1 MFKILGENFL
11 CSLQQKQGYPGR
23 NPEGIHMQL
32 AFFAFFVRLL
42 ALLAFFFCVAFFE
55 GLRCVPSSL
64 IGFLLL
70 LCTSFLRKL
79 PTTPPPASSQ
89 TSIQSRQ
96 LGSQPCML
104 VTGHLCN
111 HLSSSWSVQ
120 IFFRVFCFKVGDPG
134 EREVGG
140 WVLTRPFGVEVRPS
154 GYCPLSLRKW
164 GPSVFGGQH

>member
-70 LCTSFLRKL
+70 LLCTSFLRKL

-120 IFFRVFCFKVGDPG
+120 NFFGFFVSRLVTQGRG
-134 EREVGG
+134 RWVGG
-140 WVLTRPFGVEVRPS
+140 F
-154 GYCPLSLRKW
+154 
-164 GPSVFGGQH
+164 